1 MADKAKKV
9 VDKAQAPDRTKNLS
23 SQVKSSGA
31 VLGEFL
37 KGHPHYPVFC
47 VNPDYGTDSEN
58 DRWTLIIPLEGTIQ
72 AVKTEFR
79 GYTPKSDL
87 SSMALAMMTNPDRAV
102 DAISDVPVILDTQ
115 AVKLIG
121 ITVAQ
126 LS

>member
-1 MADKAKKV
+1 MTKSKSKV
-9 VDKAQAPDRTKNLS
+9 VEEAQAPDRTKSMS
-23 SQVKSSGA
+23 SRVKSSGA

-37 KGHPHYPVFC
+37 KGQPHYPVFC
-47 VNPDYGTDSEN
+47 INPDYGTDSAE

-87 SSMALAMMTNPDRAV
+87 SSMALAMMRNPDRAIE
-102 DAISDVPVILDTQ
+102 AIADVPIITDTQ

-126 LS
+126 L

>member
-1 MADKAKKV
+1 MSKSKV
-9 VDKAQAPDRTKNLS
+9 VEEAQKPDQTKNLS

-37 KGHPHYPVFC
+37 KGQPHYPVFC
-47 VNPDYGTDSEN
+47 INPDYGTDSKN

-87 SSMALAMMTNPDRAV
+87 STMALAMMTNPDRAIE
-102 DAISDVPVILDTQ
+102 AITDVPVITDTQ
-115 AVKLIG
+115 AAKLIG

-126 LS
+126 LG

>member
-1 MADKAKKV
+1 MSKSKAKV
-9 VDKAQAPDRTKNLS
+9 AEVAQTPDRTKSMS
-23 SQVKSSGA
+23 SRIKSSGA

-37 KGHPHYPVFC
+37 KGQPHYPVFC
-47 VNPDYGTDSEN
+47 INPDYGTDSEN

-87 SSMALAMMTNPDRAV
+87 SSMALAMMSNPDRAV
-102 DAISDVPVILDTQ
+102 DATTDLPVITDTQ

-126 LS
+126 L

>member
-1 MADKAKKV
+1 MAKKTSTV
-9 VDKAQAPDRTKNLS
+9 AEPQTPDRTKNLS

-47 VNPDYGTDSEN
+47 INPDYGTDSEE
-58 DRWTLIIPLEGTIQ
+58 DRWTLILPLEGEIQ
-72 AVKTEFR
+72 AVRTEFR

-87 SSMALAMMTNPDRAV
+87 STMALAMIKHPDRAIEAV
-102 DAISDVPVILDTQ
+102 VELPVITDTQ
-115 AVKLIG
+115 AAKLIG

-126 LS
+126 IG